1 MAVNIIDFLSLLFVL
16 CIFATMV
23 TLLLHVGVGSIKL
36 FVKAD
41 FCFPTIK
48 KYIYHY
54 YSSFFQQYQI
64 WRFYIFPDE
73 GCLQLNN
80 SK

>member
-1 MAVNIIDFLSLLFVL
+1 MAVNIVEVLSLLFVL
-16 CIFATMV
+16 YIFAAMV
-23 TLLLHVGVGSIKL
+23 TLLLYIGVTSFKL
-36 FVKAD
+36 FTNAD
-41 FCFPTIK
+41 FYFPTFV
-48 KYIYHY
+48 KYNYPC

-64 WRFYIFPDE
+64 WRFYTFPDE